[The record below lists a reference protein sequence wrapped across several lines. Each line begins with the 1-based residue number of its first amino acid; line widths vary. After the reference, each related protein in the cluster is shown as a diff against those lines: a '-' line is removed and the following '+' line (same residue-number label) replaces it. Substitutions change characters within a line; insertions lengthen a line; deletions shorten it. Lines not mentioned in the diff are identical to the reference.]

1 MADWD
6 AELPADGC
14 WTLRGENVAK
24 WQSNCTRYVLHQCR
38 QPGSPA
44 WSDQENWKDS
54 ARRSPVGAKTTTNGR
69 SKSMKKNKHIGS
81 TLESLLEEDGTL
93 VEADAAAL
101 KRVLAWQVQQ
111 AMAEKKLTRS
121 AMAREMRTSRTVVAR
136 LLDPRDQAVTLR
148 TLVKAADVLDKRIR
162 LELAEGLP
170 ECDRVTGVTGILSKR
185 LDTDAVMAQL
195 RGRRAHKSSVA
206 RTTR

>member
-1 MADWD
+1 
-6 AELPADGC
+6 
-14 WTLRGENVAK
+14 
-24 WQSNCTRYVLHQCR
+24 
-38 QPGSPA
+38 
-44 WSDQENWKDS
+44 
-54 ARRSPVGAKTTTNGR
+54 
-69 SKSMKKNKHIGS
+69 MKKNKHIGS

-148 TLVKAADVLDKRIR
+148 TLVKAADVLSKRLR
-162 LELAEGLP
+162 LELTQGLP
-170 ECDRVTGVTGILSKR
+170 EFDTVTGVTGVLGRRSKR
-185 LDTDAVMAQL
+185 LNTDAIMAQL
-195 RGRRAHKSSVA
+195 RGPRARKSSVA

>member
-1 MADWD
+1 
-6 AELPADGC
+6 
-14 WTLRGENVAK
+14 
-24 WQSNCTRYVLHQCR
+24 
-38 QPGSPA
+38 
-44 WSDQENWKDS
+44 
-54 ARRSPVGAKTTTNGR
+54 
-69 SKSMKKNKHIGS
+69 MKKNKHIGS
-81 TLESLLEEDGTL
+81 TLEKFLEEDGTL

-111 AMAEKKLTRS
+111 AMDEKKLTRS

-170 ECDRVTGVTGILSKR
+170 EFDRVTGVTGILSKR
-185 LDTDAVMAQL
+185 LHTDAVMAQL
-195 RGRRAHKSSVA
+195 RGRRARKSSVA

>member
-1 MADWD
+1 
-6 AELPADGC
+6 
-14 WTLRGENVAK
+14 
-24 WQSNCTRYVLHQCR
+24 
-38 QPGSPA
+38 
-44 WSDQENWKDS
+44 
-54 ARRSPVGAKTTTNGR
+54 
-69 SKSMKKNKHIGS
+69 MKKNRHVGS

-148 TLVKAADVLDKRIR
+148 TLVKAADVLSKRIR
-162 LELAEGLP
+162 LELADGLP
-170 ECDRVTGVTGILSKR
+170 EFDSVTGVLGRLSKR
-185 LDTDAVMAQL
+185 LDTEAVMTQL
-195 RGRRAHKSSVA
+195 RGPRAPKSST

>member
-1 MADWD
+1 
-6 AELPADGC
+6 
-14 WTLRGENVAK
+14 
-24 WQSNCTRYVLHQCR
+24 
-38 QPGSPA
+38 
-44 WSDQENWKDS
+44 
-54 ARRSPVGAKTTTNGR
+54 
-69 SKSMKKNKHIGS
+69 MKKNRYIGS

-111 AMAEKKLTRS
+111 AMTEKNLTRS

-148 TLVKAADVLDKRIR
+148 TLVKAADALRKRIR
-162 LELAEGLP
+162 LELADGSP
-170 ECDRVTGVTGILSKR
+170 EFDEVTKVTGILSKR

-195 RGRRAHKSSVA
+195 RGRRVRKSSVA
-206 RTTR
+206 RTRP

>member
-1 MADWD
+1 
-6 AELPADGC
+6 
-14 WTLRGENVAK
+14 
-24 WQSNCTRYVLHQCR
+24 
-38 QPGSPA
+38 
-44 WSDQENWKDS
+44 
-54 ARRSPVGAKTTTNGR
+54 
-69 SKSMKKNKHIGS
+69 MKKKRHIGA
-81 TLESLLEEDGTL
+81 TLESLLAKDRTL

-162 LELAEGLP
+162 LELAEELP
-170 ECDRVTGVTGILSKR
+170 EFDKVTGVTGILSKR

-195 RGRRAHKSSVA
+195 RGRRVRKSSVA
-206 RTTR
+206 RITR

>member
-1 MADWD
+1 
-6 AELPADGC
+6 
-14 WTLRGENVAK
+14 
-24 WQSNCTRYVLHQCR
+24 
-38 QPGSPA
+38 
-44 WSDQENWKDS
+44 
-54 ARRSPVGAKTTTNGR
+54 
-69 SKSMKKNKHIGS
+69 MKKNRHVGS

-148 TLVKAADVLDKRIR
+148 TLVKAADVLSKRIR
-162 LELAEGLP
+162 LELADGLP
-170 ECDRVTGVTGILSKR
+170 EFDSVTGVLGRLSKK
-185 LDTDAVMAQL
+185 LDTEAVMAQL
-195 RGRRAHKSSVA
+195 RGPRAPKSST

>member
-1 MADWD
+1 
-6 AELPADGC
+6 
-14 WTLRGENVAK
+14 
-24 WQSNCTRYVLHQCR
+24 
-38 QPGSPA
+38 
-44 WSDQENWKDS
+44 
-54 ARRSPVGAKTTTNGR
+54 
-69 SKSMKKNKHIGS
+69 MKKNKHIGS

-162 LELAEGLP
+162 LELAEGMP
-170 ECDRVTGVTGILSKR
+170 EFDRVTRVTGILGKR
-185 LDTDAVMAQL
+185 LDTDAIMVQL
-195 RGRRAHKSSVA
+195 RGRRVRKSSVA
-206 RTTR
+206 RTMR

>member
-1 MADWD
+1 
-6 AELPADGC
+6 
-14 WTLRGENVAK
+14 
-24 WQSNCTRYVLHQCR
+24 
-38 QPGSPA
+38 
-44 WSDQENWKDS
+44 
-54 ARRSPVGAKTTTNGR
+54 
-69 SKSMKKNKHIGS
+69 MKKNKHIGS

>member
-1 MADWD
+1 
-6 AELPADGC
+6 
-14 WTLRGENVAK
+14 
-24 WQSNCTRYVLHQCR
+24 
-38 QPGSPA
+38 
-44 WSDQENWKDS
+44 
-54 ARRSPVGAKTTTNGR
+54 
-69 SKSMKKNKHIGS
+69 MKKNKHIGS

-111 AMAEKKLTRS
+111 AMDEKKLTRS

-148 TLVKAADVLDKRIR
+148 TLVKAADVLRKRIR

-170 ECDRVTGVTGILSKR
+170 EFDKVTGVTGILSKR
-185 LDTDAVMAQL
+185 LDTDAIMVQL
-195 RGRRAHKSSVA
+195 RGRRVRKSSVA
-206 RTTR
+206 RTMR

>member
-1 MADWD
+1 
-6 AELPADGC
+6 
-14 WTLRGENVAK
+14 
-24 WQSNCTRYVLHQCR
+24 
-38 QPGSPA
+38 
-44 WSDQENWKDS
+44 
-54 ARRSPVGAKTTTNGR
+54 
-69 SKSMKKNKHIGS
+69 MKKNKHIGS

-162 LELAEGLP
+162 LQLEEGLP
-170 ECDRVTGVTGILSKR
+170 EFDGVTGVLGSRSKR
-185 LDTDAVMAQL
+185 LDTDAIMLQL
-195 RGRRAHKSSVA
+195 RGRRVRKSSVA

>member
-1 MADWD
+1 
-6 AELPADGC
+6 
-14 WTLRGENVAK
+14 
-24 WQSNCTRYVLHQCR
+24 
-38 QPGSPA
+38 
-44 WSDQENWKDS
+44 
-54 ARRSPVGAKTTTNGR
+54 
-69 SKSMKKNKHIGS
+69 MKKNRHVGS

-148 TLVKAADVLDKRIR
+148 TLVKAADVLSKRIR
-162 LELAEGLP
+162 LELADGLP
-170 ECDRVTGVTGILSKR
+170 EFDSVTGVLGRLSKR
-185 LDTDAVMAQL
+185 LDTEAVMAQL
-195 RGRRAHKSSVA
+195 RGPRAPKSST

>member
-1 MADWD
+1 
-6 AELPADGC
+6 
-14 WTLRGENVAK
+14 
-24 WQSNCTRYVLHQCR
+24 
-38 QPGSPA
+38 
-44 WSDQENWKDS
+44 
-54 ARRSPVGAKTTTNGR
+54 
-69 SKSMKKNKHIGS
+69 MKKNKHIGS

-162 LELAEGLP
+162 LELTEGLP
-170 ECDRVTGVTGILSKR
+170 EFDRVTGVTGILSKR
-185 LDTDAVMAQL
+185 LDTDAIMAQL

-206 RTTR
+206 RTMR